1 MDVKMGHADM
11 NIGESSMRPFE
22 VESTLSN
29 VSQLQLQSKV
39 KGKPTPETQIITCEN
54 PIHRPICIIQ
64 HPFDTLFY
72 CPKTLERHYATTR
85 NSAR

>member
-11 NIGESSMRPFE
+11 NIEESSMRPFE

-39 KGKPTPETQIITCEN
+39 KGKPTLKTQIIMCEN

-64 HPFDTLFY
+64 HPFDTHILFHQN
-72 CPKTLERHYATTR
+72 PRTTLCDDEKFC
-85 NSAR
+85 